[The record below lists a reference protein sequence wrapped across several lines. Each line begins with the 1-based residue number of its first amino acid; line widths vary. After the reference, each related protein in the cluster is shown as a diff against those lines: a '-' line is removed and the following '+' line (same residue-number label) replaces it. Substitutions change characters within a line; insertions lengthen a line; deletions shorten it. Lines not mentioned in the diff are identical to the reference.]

1 MAPMSSWW
9 CHSSCVMLCWHSR
22 PSWPLF
28 SMKSWMN
35 LWPFIYIADLLMY
48 SKIVEEHAKHF
59 EYGLSKL
66 WKNQLFSNKAKSEF
80 SQEEMD
86 FLGHILSWEGVR
98 PDLKKLKSIQDYKK
112 LIIIKGN
119 WSFIGLASFYR
130 KFIKNFSPL
139 TKLYSDLLKKMLS
152 FEWNCI

>member
-1 MAPMSSWW
+1 
-9 CHSSCVMLCWHSR
+9 
-22 PSWPLF
+22 
-28 SMKSWMN
+28 
-35 LWPFIYIADLLMY
+35 
-48 SKIVEEHAKHF
+48 
-59 EYGLSKL
+59 
-66 WKNQLFSNKAKSEF
+66 
-80 SQEEMD
+80 
-86 FLGHILSWEGVR
+86 LSWEGVR